1 MDSSEPHNW
10 SMTELRFKPSHTDA
24 NLISE
29 LQHYMTYK
37 TLMVADRYL
46 AIRRH
51 YFPLLYL
58 LGDNSG
64 FPFRFIIFGMEG
76 PYTSTSNKPTAL
88 DCKKTKH
95 TIRLFLMF
103 TVQKKSLYS
112 NKPIKKKT
120 KYSKIINNRQQKR
133 KMARVLFKLVL
144 YFNNQLVQVS
154 CIVLKNLSPYLSKHD
169 FENK

>member
-1 MDSSEPHNW
+1 MDSPEPHKW
-10 SMTELRFKPSHTDA
+10 SITELRIKPSHTDA
-24 NLISE
+24 NIISE
-29 LQHYMTYK
+29 PLHHMTYK
-37 TLMVADRYL
+37 TLMVADRCL
-46 AIRRH
+46 ALRRY

-103 TVQKKSLYS
+103 TGQKKS
-112 NKPIKKKT
+112 I
-120 KYSKIINNRQQKR
+120 QQ
-133 KMARVLFKLVL
+133 
-144 YFNNQLVQVS
+144 
-154 CIVLKNLSPYLSKHD
+154 
-169 FENK
+169 